1 MSSSIHFE
9 GKNYLS
15 SKEAGRIS
23 GYTNDYI
30 SRLAREA
37 KIDAR
42 RVGTQWF
49 VEPKSLDSFLQNAQK
64 VREARKESLRAERQK
79 ERTNFSLSATPVFA
93 RTMQMPSPVPVR
105 PFNFSAEESTAH
117 QTALLAVL
125 SGVAVAA
132 LFVLL
137 PPTMSGENTAS
148 FASAVGRLQGAA
160 MLDGM
165 LPRFSMSVISD
176 ISAML
181 SSRFF
186 GGLFVTTAV
195 PSAAS
200 HQAQDDLE
208 GVVVMPSTTPEKTL
222 ESVRNSFSD
231 NVEVTLDKG
240 GRSGIIKPVFKEG
253 VGNTYRFVM
262 VPLAHPPD

>member
-1 MSSSIHFE
+1 MSSSIQFQ
-9 GKNYLS
+9 GKDYLS
-15 SKEAGRIS
+15 SKEAGSIS

-30 SRLAREA
+30 SRLAREG

-49 VEPKSLDSFLQNAQK
+49 VEPKSLDAFLQFAEK
-64 VREARKESLRAERQK
+64 AREARKEMLRAERQK
-79 ERTNFSLSATPVFA
+79 ERNNFALPGAPLLATTVSLPVAVTARPFDFSLEASV
-93 RTMQMPSPVPVR
+93 
-105 PFNFSAEESTAH
+105 AH

-132 LFVLL
+132 IFVLL
-137 PPTMSGENTAS
+137 PPTISSQNSAS
-148 FASAVGRLQGAA
+148 LVSSLNRFESVASLNFV
-160 MLDGM
+160 
-165 LPRFSMSVISD
+165 LPYFSALEDMISF
-176 ISAML
+176 
-181 SSRFF
+181 RWF
-186 GGLFVTTAV
+186 GGLFATTEV
-195 PSAAS
+195 PSTSAPRAHS
-200 HQAQDDLE
+200 ELD

-222 ESVRNSFSD
+222 EAVRSSFSD

-240 GRSGIIKPVFKEG
+240 GRTGIIKPVFKEG